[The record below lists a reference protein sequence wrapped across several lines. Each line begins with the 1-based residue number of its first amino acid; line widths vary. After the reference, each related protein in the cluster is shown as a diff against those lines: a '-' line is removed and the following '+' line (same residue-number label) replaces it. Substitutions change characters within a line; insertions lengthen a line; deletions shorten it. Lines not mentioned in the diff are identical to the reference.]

1 MTTTLI
7 DILTDLTNAI
17 NSNNNKIDI
26 LTSTF
31 KDIQLEFSAVKAS
44 SEFTETKLKQVEAC
58 MESMNIPAYTE
69 AILNLAQN
77 VNFVLNSPKLND
89 NEGALETTTQRS
101 DSAGHSMPRS
111 VSNDQVL
118 DIEDRDKVEPSS
130 SVIIFTDIDM
140 SKDHTVY
147 VEQQLG
153 LSSVSVNRTPSPFT
167 SWGLEELKY
176 KMAEIAVSDAILFSF
191 STMTLT

>member
-44 SEFTETKLKQVEAC
+44 SEYTETKLKQVEAC

-89 NEGALETTTQRS
+89 NEGALETTTQRYNS
-101 DSAGHSMPRS
+101 G
-111 VSNDQVL
+111 
-118 DIEDRDKVEPSS
+118 
-130 SVIIFTDIDM
+130 
-140 SKDHTVY
+140 
-147 VEQQLG
+147 
-153 LSSVSVNRTPSPFT
+153 
-167 SWGLEELKY
+167 
-176 KMAEIAVSDAILFSF
+176 
-191 STMTLT
+191 